1 MGRLY
6 LVRHGQ
12 ASFGADDYDQLSPLG
27 RQQAVRLG
35 EYLRQRFAHEG
46 VQVQAVLMGRLRR
59 HRQTWEGLAEGA
71 ALDHAPRVWPGLDEY
86 DSHALLSAIHPQPLP
101 KPDTPALYREHFR
114 LLRDAMKAW
123 MAGEITPAG
132 MPSHADFVQG
142 VVSALDHVRREHD
155 GHVLLVS
162 SGGPISTAMGHVLGT
177 PWHSTIELNLR
188 IRNTALAE
196 FEFNPKR
203 HSVLTWNTL
212 PHLEGPDYRDWVTYA

>member
-1 MGRLY
+1 
-6 LVRHGQ
+6 
-12 ASFGADDYDQLSPLG
+12 
-27 RQQAVRLG
+27 
-35 EYLRQRFAHEG
+35 
-46 VQVQAVLMGRLRR
+46 MGRLRR

-71 ALDHAPRVWPGLDEY
+71 GLHHSPLIWPGLDEY
-86 DSHALLSAIHPQPLP
+86 DSHALLSAIRPQPLP

-114 LLRDAMKAW
+114 LLREAMTAW
-123 MAGEITPAG
+123 IAGEITPAG

-162 SGGPISTAMGHVLGT
+162 SGGPISTAMGHVLGA
-177 PWHSTIELNLR
+177 PWPATIELNLR

-196 FEFNPKR
+196 FAFNPRR